1 MGLPILEPVE
11 GVTLE
16 QWASV
21 NAQMVSGAV
30 KEDCIKNIGCDSPK
44 WDRVNEEWLTRMRND
59 TTFTISQKYAAAFN
73 TSASGNLGSGAQV
86 SKTGTGPSGE
96 SFPFE
101 KYVECM
107 VAQDVL
113 GKQGRDAQD
122 VLKDFGLTVADYSNI
137 SSYWSGKMMSDFSLA
152 AQMATLDAK
161 FRAKYS
167 SMTAGQPNNE
177 DISF

>member
-1 MGLPILEPVE
+1 MGNPNLDPVE
-11 GVTLE
+11 GITLD

-21 NAQMVSGAV
+21 NAKLASGIAA
-30 KEDCIKNIGCDSPK
+30 EEAIKAIGADMPK
-44 WDRVNEEWLTRMRND
+44 WDRANAEWNTRMSND
-59 TTFTISQKYAAAFN
+59 TTFTISRQYAAAFN
-73 TSASGNLGSGAQV
+73 QSASGNLGSGSQV
-86 SKTGTGPSGE
+86 SAD

-101 KYVECM
+101 KYIESM

-137 SSYWSGKMMSDFSLA
+137 SSYWTGKMMSDFSLA
-152 AQMATLDAK
+152 AKMAQLDAEY
-161 FRAKYS
+161 RRKYE
-167 SMTAGQPNNE
+167 SMAPGNAHG

>member
-1 MGLPILEPVE
+1 MGNPNLDPVE
-11 GVTLE
+11 GITLD

-21 NAQMVSGAV
+21 NAKLASGIAT
-30 KEDCIKNIGCDSPK
+30 EEAIKSIGVDMPK
-44 WDRVNEEWLTRMRND
+44 WDRVNAEWNTRMSND
-59 TTFTISQKYAAAFN
+59 TSFTISRQYAAAFN
-73 TSASGNLGSGAQV
+73 QNASGNLGSGSQV
-86 SKTGTGPSGE
+86 SAD

-101 KYVECM
+101 KYIECM

-137 SSYWSGKMMSDFSLA
+137 SSYWTGKMMSDFSLA
-152 AQMATLDAK
+152 ARMAQLDAEY
-161 FRAKYS
+161 RRKYE
-167 SMTAGQPNNE
+167 SMAPGNSHG

>member
-1 MGLPILEPVE
+1 MGNPILDPVE
-11 GVTLE
+11 GITLD

-21 NAQMVSGAV
+21 NAKLASGISTEEA
-30 KEDCIKNIGCDSPK
+30 IKSIGADMPK
-44 WDRVNEEWLTRMRND
+44 WDRANAEWNTRMSND
-59 TTFTISQKYAAAFN
+59 TTFTISRQYAAAFN
-73 TSASGNLGSGAQV
+73 QSASGNLGSGSQV
-86 SKTGTGPSGE
+86 SGD

-101 KYVECM
+101 KYIECM

-137 SSYWSGKMMSDFSLA
+137 SSYWTGKMMSDFSLA
-152 AQMATLDAK
+152 AKMAQLDAEYRK
-161 FRAKYS
+161 KYA
-167 SMTAGQPNNE
+167 SMAPGNSHG

>member
-1 MGLPILEPVE
+1 MGNPNLDPVE
-11 GVTLE
+11 GVTLDD
-16 QWASV
+16 WAGV
-21 NAQMVSGAV
+21 NAKLASGTAT
-30 KEDCIKNIGCDSPK
+30 EEAIKAIGIDMPK
-44 WDRVNEEWLTRMRND
+44 WDRVNAEWNTRMSND
-59 TTFTISQKYAAAFN
+59 TTFTISRQYAAAFN
-73 TSASGNLGSGAQV
+73 QSASGNLGSGSQV
-86 SKTGTGPSGE
+86 SAD

-137 SSYWSGKMMSDFSLA
+137 SSYWSGKMMTDFSLA
-152 AQMATLDAK
+152 AQMQTLMNEYK
-161 FRAKYS
+161 AKYE
-167 SMTAGQPNNE
+167 SMKTDSHG